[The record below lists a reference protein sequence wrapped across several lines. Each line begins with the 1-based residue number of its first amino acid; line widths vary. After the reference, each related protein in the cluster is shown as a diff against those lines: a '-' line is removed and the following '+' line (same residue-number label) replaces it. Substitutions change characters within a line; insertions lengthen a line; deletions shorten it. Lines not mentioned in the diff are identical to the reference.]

1 MDTRLRDSWS
11 CPSMHEM
18 SVALEVCRLAEE
30 RLGDAAATLVALGVT
45 VGDDA
50 GVEPENLAFCL
61 EALLAEPP
69 FHGAEPR
76 ILREPGDA
84 LHLSYLEVVDHG
96 RPND

>member
-1 MDTRLRDSWS
+1 
-11 CPSMHEM
+11 MHEM

-30 RLGDAAATLVALGVT
+30 RLGDDADLLVALGVA

-69 FHGAEPR
+69 FRGAAPR
-76 ILREPGDA
+76 ILREPGDG
-84 LHLSYLEVVDHG
+84 LHLSYLEVTDHG
-96 RPND
+96 DSDD

>member
-1 MDTRLRDSWS
+1 
-11 CPSMHEM
+11 MHEM

-30 RLGDAAATLVALGVT
+30 RLGTDAESLVALGVT

-69 FHGAEPR
+69 FRGAEPK

-84 LHLSYLEVVDHG
+84 LHLMYLDVVDRD
-96 RPND
+96 RPDY